1 MSIWIEFSSPI
12 GTWCEAQSAS
22 VGMTSRAAAG
32 GPARKAQSSDISVTR
47 VVDASSRQLW
57 IHAGKGTVFALVTV
71 ELYKSPDDILYLSY
85 ALKDVVI
92 SSISSSGGG
101 GRAMESL
108 NLSAGSISWQYF
120 KSAD

>member
-32 GPARKAQSSDISVTR
+32 GPARKAQSSDISFTR

-57 IHAGKGTVFALVTV
+57 LHAAKGTMFALVTV
-71 ELYKSPDDILYLSY
+71 ELYKNPNDILYLSY

-92 SSISSSGGG
+92 SSISSSGGQ
-101 GRAMESL
+101 GRSMESL
-108 NLSAGSISWQYF
+108 NLSAGSMSWQYF